1 MSGRGIGSKKRHL
14 ERLVTKTSPVSELSR
29 ASFLQRWVKWFGDD
43 TVSLVSEKSMKPL
56 SEGLK
61 RRMQR
66 KTTKD
71 LQKAISLALK
81 AQRKKEK
88 KVR

>member
-1 MSGRGIGSKKRHL
+1 MSNTG
-14 ERLVTKTSPVSELSR
+14 TSPPLQT
-29 ASFLQRWVKWFGDD
+29 FYFFQRWVKWFGDD

-88 KVR
+88 QVGRFEAIRLS

>member
-1 MSGRGIGSKKRHL
+1 M
-14 ERLVTKTSPVSELSR
+14 
-29 ASFLQRWVKWFGDD
+29 FFQRWVKWFGDD

-61 RRMQR
+61 RRMLR

-81 AQRKKEK
+81 AQRKKVKQVGWFETVK
-88 KVR
+88 LS

>member
-1 MSGRGIGSKKRHL
+1 MTNAS
-14 ERLVTKTSPVSELSR
+14 TSPLSKLM
-29 ASFLQRWVKWFGDD
+29 FFQRWVKWFGDD

-61 RRMQR
+61 RRMLR

-81 AQRKKEK
+81 AQRKKVKQVGWFEIVK
-88 KVR
+88 LS